1 MSIKF
6 MDGLLRSIIET
17 GHGTLHTI
25 ICIFKPFI
33 CIIFL
38 DSNFILGNAAAPP
51 LYPIVY
57 CSDGFCELVGLH
69 RADIMQQPAACS
81 FLWGPGTETDHK

>member
-1 MSIKF
+1 MSIEF

-17 GHGTLHTI
+17 GHGSSYII
-25 ICIFKPFI
+25 ICIHTAIIHLIFI
-33 CIIFL
+33 
-38 DSNFILGNAAAPP
+38 DSNFVLGNAAAPP
-51 LYPIVY
+51 YYPIVY
-57 CSDGFCELVGLH
+57 SSDGFCELAGLH

>member
-17 GHGTLHTI
+17 GHGTYHINIWL
-25 ICIFKPFI
+25 FKPLTFI
-33 CIIFL
+33 NFL
-38 DSNFILGNAAAPP
+38 DSNFVLGNAAAPP

-57 CSDGFCELVGLH
+57 CSDGFCELAGLH

>member
-6 MDGLLRSIIET
+6 MDGMLRSIIEK
-17 GHGTLHTI
+17 GHGSSYII
-25 ICIFKPFI
+25 ICINDSI
-33 CIIFL
+33 THILFL
-38 DSNFILGNAAAPP
+38 DSNFVLGNAAAPP

-57 CSDGFCELVGLH
+57 CSDGFCDLAGLH